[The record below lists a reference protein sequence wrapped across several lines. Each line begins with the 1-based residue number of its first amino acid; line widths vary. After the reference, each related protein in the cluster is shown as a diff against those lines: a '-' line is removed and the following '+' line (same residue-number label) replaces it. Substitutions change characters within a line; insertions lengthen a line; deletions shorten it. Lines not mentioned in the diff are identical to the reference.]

1 MMRVNNYKQLRAALA
16 KRKNKSEPTGKKEK
30 IPDTNLLQLTIAHF
44 MGKTPPSDISTSI
57 LIAILLL
64 SIITIGMNL

>member
-1 MMRVNNYKQLRAALA
+1 MRVNNYKQLKTAVR
-16 KRKNKSEPTGKKEK
+16 KRNKSEPTGKKEK

-44 MGKTPPSDISTSI
+44 MGQTPPSNLSTST